1 MSDSE
6 NDPKLAA
13 GNLPILAWLD
23 GSGGDSRPWRRA
35 ALVSLVLVVTAVG
48 ILRMMGRT
56 WWCQCETLHF
66 WIGDNWSSHN
76 SQHLLDP
83 YTFSHFQHGLLL
95 YGLLFMVAKK
105 WNPAARM
112 VVAIA
117 LESSWEVLENTSWII
132 EKYRESTM
140 SLDYYGDS
148 ILNSVSDIASC
159 ALGFGFAGVLPA
171 VVSVLDF
178 VTVEVAMLVCVR
190 DSLLLNMIMLFCPI
204 DRIKDWQMSDVMD
217 SVSWLF
223 EPVCAVSWFW
233 IQH

>member
-23 GSGGDSRPWRRA
+23 GPGGDSTPWRRT
-35 ALVSLVLVVTAVG
+35 ALVSLVLVITAVG

-66 WIGDNWSSHN
+66 WIGDNWSFHN

-105 WNPAARM
+105 IHYSARGILHFSQQQQGKQSIQIYCIL
-112 VVAIA
+112 VRRYKSYQKI
-117 LESSWEVLENTSWII
+117 L
-132 EKYRESTM
+132 ST
-140 SLDYYGDS
+140 L
-148 ILNSVSDIASC
+148 
-159 ALGFGFAGVLPA
+159 
-171 VVSVLDF
+171 
-178 VTVEVAMLVCVR
+178 
-190 DSLLLNMIMLFCPI
+190 
-204 DRIKDWQMSDVMD
+204 
-217 SVSWLF
+217 
-223 EPVCAVSWFW
+223 
-233 IQH
+233 